1 MAVNKNININ
11 KKTVL
16 VDGNIDLGFS
26 TTKKRF
32 SVGGDTSKIIEFDPS
47 DIGVAN
53 RLSKSMSKFKELDT
67 QWQQLNE
74 SATKLSE
81 DNTDDLNTTID
92 DTREFSEKFDKL
104 ENEIKDII
112 NYVFDG
118 DVADKLLGN
127 SSAFSPVNGFF
138 KYEHIITAMLNCYE
152 QTIKDEAPKF
162 NCRKVNTYTHKYIK
176 K

>member
-1 MAVNKNININ
+1 MAINKNIDVN
-11 KKTVL
+11 KKT

-26 TTKKRF
+26 TNKKRF

-53 RLSKSMSKFKELDT
+53 RLSKSMSRFKALDT

-74 SATKLSE
+74 SATKVSE
-81 DNTDDLNTTID
+81 GNTDDLDATID
-92 DTREFSEKFDKL
+92 DTKDFSEKFDKL

-138 KYEHIITAMLNCYE
+138 KYEHIITAVLNCYE
-152 QTIKDEAPKF
+152 QNIKDESPKF
-162 NCRKVNTYTHKYIK
+162 NSRKVNTYTHKYIK